1 MPEISKAISNNLL
14 IKILETIPST
24 PSVAVSSALKFL
36 ETAMKTYPGPSGALR
51 TFIEKFIL
59 SFIDTDETLLKQSAK
74 CLQLLQQVRGSG
86 SHGSTHKVSWGQLH
100 LQIIGSIHEMLD
112 AIYMNTDETLDGS
125 DHEDRLKIEQ
135 LILKDEPI
143 NRVSQLVTR
152 LRNLCTIL
160 EVVLT

>member
-1 MPEISKAISNNLL
+1 M
-14 IKILETIPST
+14 
-24 PSVAVSSALKFL
+24 
-36 ETAMKTYPGPSGALR
+36 
-51 TFIEKFIL
+51 
-59 SFIDTDETLLKQSAK
+59 
-74 CLQLLQQVRGSG
+74 RGSG

-100 LQIIGSIHEMLD
+100 LQIVGSIHEMLD